1 MPHNTTPSEQQMRLA
16 IKRRDSQFDGR
27 FVYAVIT
34 TGIYCLPSCAARP
47 ARSENLRFFADGDTA
62 RENGFRACQRC
73 RPDHHATE
81 RSQLIELASYIENH
95 LDQTLTLA
103 SLAQRAG
110 LSPSQ
115 LRSTFKSAFGVT
127 PKAYQDQLRANRFK
141 NELRSGESVTHATY
155 EAGYGSSS
163 SVYERAVRH
172 VGMSPA
178 AYRSGGQD
186 ETIYYAF
193 GDTVLGLLLMAAT
206 EKGICFAQF
215 GETQETL
222 LGELQAEFSKATLIS
237 SPASESPD
245 LAAWISVLNI
255 HLEQDAPR
263 PDLPL
268 DLRGTAFQIKVWRFL
283 MKIPPG
289 DAISYSELA
298 NGIGEPKAV
307 RAAASAC
314 GKNRIAILIPCHR
327 VLRSDG
333 SLGGYRW
340 GLERKRALLDAE
352 RRRKR

>member
-1 MPHNTTPSEQQMRLA
+1 MPSEQQMRQA
-16 IKRRDSQFDGR
+16 IQERDSRFDGH

-47 ARSENLRFFADGDTA
+47 ARPENLRFFADGDTA
-62 RENGFRACQRC
+62 KQNGFRACQRC
-73 RPDHHATE
+73 RPDRRATE
-81 RSQLIELASYIENH
+81 QNQLIELANYIKTH
-95 LDQTLTLA
+95 LDQTITLA
-103 SLAQRAG
+103 DLAQRAG
-110 LSPSQ
+110 LSPSR
-115 LRSTFKSAFGVT
+115 LRSTFKSAFGIT

-141 NELRSGESVTHATY
+141 DELRSGESVTRATY

-163 SVYERAVRH
+163 GVYERAVRH

-178 AYRSGGQD
+178 AYRSGGKD

-193 GDTVLGLLLMAAT
+193 GDTVLGRLLMAAT

-215 GETQETL
+215 GETDEVL
-222 LGELQAEFSKATLIS
+222 LSELQTEFSKAILIS

-245 LAAWISVLNI
+245 LAAWISALNI
-255 HLEQDAPR
+255 HLEQNAPR

-283 MKIPPG
+283 MKIPSG

-314 GKNRIAILIPCHR
+314 GKNRIAVLIPCHR

-352 RRRKR
+352 RGQKH